1 MYTGLL
7 NSLTTVDS
15 MIISETFTGIIA
27 ILIAYLLGSIS
38 SAYII
43 TRILTGKDIR
53 TLGGGNAGA
62 NNVYQEVGLIPAIGV
77 GVFDILKGGAAM
89 FITRLLVDD
98 LSTRVVNA
106 PLEVQSYIMAAGLAV
121 VAGHIWPIFLKFRGG
136 NGLAT
141 TIGVLAVIM
150 TTELLIAIAII
161 LILVMI
167 TRNPILSVN
176 ISLVSVPLSTWL
188 LDKPWIFILF
198 AFALII
204 MMIINFIPTARDALV
219 KAGGTDK
226 LFADLFRR
234 NKAGNKE
241 KKSVKKVKSKKKKK

>member
-1 MYTGLL
+1 
-7 NSLTTVDS
+7 

-89 FITRLLVDD
+89 FIARLLVDD
-98 LSTRVVNA
+98 LSTNLVNA

-161 LILVMI
+161 LILVI
-167 TRNPILSVN
+167 VTRNPILSVN

-188 LDKPWIFILF
+188 LGKPWIFILF

-234 NKAGNKE
+234 NKTKKKETNKG
-241 KKSVKKVKSKKKKK
+241 KKKKVKKNK

>member
-1 MYTGLL
+1 MHTGLL

-15 MIISETFTGIIA
+15 MIINETFTGIIA

-62 NNVYQEVGLIPAIGV
+62 NNVYQEVGLIPAISV

-89 FITRLLVDD
+89 FIARLLVDD
-98 LSTRVVNA
+98 LSTNLVNA

-161 LILVMI
+161 LILVII

-176 ISLVSVPLSTWL
+176 ISLVSIPLSTWL

-204 MMIINFIPTARDALV
+204 MMVINFIPTARDALV
-219 KAGGTDK
+219 KAGGTDN

-234 NKAGNKE
+234 NKVGKKE

>member
-38 SAYII
+38 SAYVI